1 MYNAYME
8 PTLIPTTQVST
19 VPQGESIRTS
29 SSSRVLLELK
39 DVKKIYYPGEKNE
52 NIALK
57 GISFSVNEGEFVALT
72 GQSGSGKSSLLNI
85 LGLLDMP
92 STGIINI
99 HGQDV
104 TLISSEDRADLRL
117 KVISFVFQFF
127 NLINNLTAL
136 ENIMLPL
143 QLQGKSFK
151 EASEIGMRTLTS
163 LDLAHSADVLA
174 RDLSGGE
181 QQRVAIGRALC
192 KESAIILADEPTAHL
207 DSVRSQEVMDLLLK
221 INKEY
226 GRTII
231 LVTHERE
238 QARQAGR
245 CLVIKDGLIVEDI
258 HRIPVIDGTIV

>member
-1 MYNAYME
+1 ME
-8 PTLIPTTQVST
+8 PTITTVQIRESARGST
-19 VPQGESIRTS
+19 SQ
-29 SSSRVLLELK
+29 RVLLELK
-39 DVKKIYYPGEKNE
+39 NVTKVYYPGEKNE
-52 NIALK
+52 NMALK
-57 GISFSVNEGEFVALT
+57 GISFVVNEGEFVALT

-85 LGLLDMP
+85 LGLLDVP
-92 STGIINI
+92 TSGELNI
-99 HGQDV
+99 HGEDV
-104 TLISSEDRADLRL
+104 TLIKSEERAVLRL

-238 QARQAGR
+238 QAEQAGR
-245 CLVIKDGLIVEDI
+245 CLVIKDGLIVEDL
-258 HRIPVIDGTIV
+258 HRIPVISDTIV